1 MIYLI
6 KSILIICSFILIL
19 KAIIKED
26 FNYLYDGTLFGLFG
40 ILIKPT

>member
-6 KSILIICSFILIL
+6 KLILIICSFILIL

-26 FNYLYDGTLFGLFG
+26 FNYLYDAILIGLLG
-40 ILIKPT
+40 ILIKPI